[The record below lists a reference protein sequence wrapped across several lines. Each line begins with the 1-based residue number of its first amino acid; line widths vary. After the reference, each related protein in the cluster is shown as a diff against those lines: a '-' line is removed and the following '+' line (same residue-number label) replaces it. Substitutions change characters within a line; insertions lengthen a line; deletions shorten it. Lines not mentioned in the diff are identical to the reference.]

1 MFVSIDFCLVPIGV
15 GTSLSP
21 YIKECIEVIKYE
33 GLSYELGANGTAIE
47 GDWERVFECVRKCHE
62 KIHEKG
68 APRIY
73 TTMKVNTRTDKE
85 QKFTDKVKS
94 VLGKYLKE
102 KVMMIMIL
110 ISLLKNQNLHIING

>member
-15 GTSLSP
+15 GTSLSA
-21 YIKECIEVIKYE
+21 YIKECIEIIQKD
-33 GLSYELGANGTAIE
+33 GLSYELGPNGTAIE

-62 KIHEKG
+62 KIHAHG

-94 VLGKYLKE
+94 VLE
-102 KVMMIMIL
+102 K
-110 ISLLKNQNLHIING
+110 